1 MKLFYTKAFKKD
13 YKSLSP
19 KIQEKTD
26 KAISLLLSNLTHP
39 SLRVKKM
46 SGQENIWEGSITM
59 QYRFTFHV
67 EKDIFILRRVGTHN
81 ILKSP

>member
-1 MKLFYTKAFKKD
+1 MELFYTKAFKKD
-13 YKSLSP
+13 YKSLP
-19 KIQEKTD
+19 TKIQKKTD
-26 KAISLLLSNLTHP
+26 KAISFLLSNLTHP

-46 SGQENIWEGSITM
+46 SSQENIWEGSITM

-67 EKDIFILRRVGTHN
+67 ERDTFILRRVGTHD